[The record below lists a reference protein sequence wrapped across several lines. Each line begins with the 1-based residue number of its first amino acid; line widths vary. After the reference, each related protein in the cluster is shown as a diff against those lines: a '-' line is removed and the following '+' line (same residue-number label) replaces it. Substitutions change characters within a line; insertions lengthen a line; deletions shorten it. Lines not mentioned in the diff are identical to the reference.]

1 MAPLVAALLAI
12 AAGATAAGAPAGR
25 ASACSAL
32 GASRAASLRVRHVAR
47 ADVDGDGQA
56 DAAWIGVGRTRRIA
70 CRFFLAVRTAR
81 GTFTVRFGDPTVEA
95 VNGPPPALAALAQID
110 GRRGREVVVEVVRGA
125 SMSSFALFGFH
136 GGRLIRFRHAGRV
149 PSTLSQD
156 VFLAGGPVTIGMGL
170 ECEPRR
176 PGVLVQEALLSGWNV
191 PSRATEERYLFA
203 GGRFRLVGRRVRS
216 LSPARAERYELGFF
230 DGCSPL
236 FTRDR
241 M

>member
-1 MAPLVAALLAI
+1 MAPLAALLAI
-12 AAGATAAGAPAGR
+12 AAGATAAGAPAER
-25 ASACSAL
+25 APACSAV
-32 GASRAASLRVRHVAR
+32 GASRAAALRVRHVAR
-47 ADVDGDGQA
+47 ADVDGDGSA

-81 GTFTVRFGDPTVEA
+81 GTFTLRFGDPRLEGS
-95 VNGPPPALAALAQID
+95 NGPPPAVAALAQID
-110 GRRGREVVVEVVRGA
+110 GRRGREVAVEVGRGA
-125 SMSSFALFGFH
+125 SMSSFAIFGFDR
-136 GGRLIRFRHAGRV
+136 GRLVRFRHAGRV
-149 PSTLSQD
+149 SSTRRKD
-156 VFLAGGPVTIGMGL
+156 VFLAGGPVTIAMGL

-176 PGVLVQEALLSGWNV
+176 PGVLVQQALLSGRQ
-191 PSRATEERYLFA
+191 PPYSAIEERYLFA
-203 GGRFRLVGRRVRS
+203 GGRFRLIGRRVRS